1 MRSVLNYHRN
11 MPSVRAPRRPFSRIV
26 VAVDTSEASER
37 AVSLAISLAR
47 GDTRVDLVFCHA
59 IDVPRM
65 MARAD
70 HLAGDYGL
78 SLETARREAR
88 ELLDRCIIAA
98 EKADVFG
105 RQYVRYGAPASE
117 VTMLA
122 GVLAADLIVIGRR
135 RHDPIHRI
143 LNGSV
148 ADDIVRTSSL
158 PVLVAGANG
167 SEPPALH
174 GGFVLAEL
182 ADESE
187 LSAPV
192 KSASAVASAYGADL
206 VCLSGAKSSRARS
219 EAVERAI
226 RELQPALFVI
236 GATSQQR
243 WRDRFLPNM
252 LKRML
257 QMVSAPVL
265 VVRN

>member
-1 MRSVLNYHRN
+1 MSSLLCLHRD
-11 MPSVRAPRRPFSRIV
+11 MPPARAPRRPFSRIV
-26 VAVDTSEASER
+26 VAVDSSEASER
-37 AVSLAISLAR
+37 ALSLAISLAR
-47 GDTRVDLVFCHA
+47 GDTRVELVFCHV

-70 HLAGDYGL
+70 HLTDDYGL

-88 ELLDRCIIAA
+88 GLLDRCIAAA
-98 EKADVFG
+98 EKADVLG

-122 GVLAADLIVIGRR
+122 GMLGADLIMIGRR
-135 RHDPIHRI
+135 RHDRIHRI

-148 ADDIVRTSSL
+148 AGDIVRTSGL

-167 SEPPALH
+167 SESPALH
-174 GGFVLAEL
+174 GGCVLAEL

-206 VCLSGAKSSRARS
+206 VCLSGAKNSRARS
-219 EAVERAI
+219 EAVEHAI
-226 RELQPALFVI
+226 GELQPALFVV
-236 GATSQQR
+236 GAMSQQR
-243 WRDRFLPNM
+243 WRDRFLPNIVE
-252 LKRML
+252 RTL